1 MGLGSGIGELPIDK
15 AELALCGLADV
26 VDMFGPRQ
34 FGCDSNTQIL
44 DGRDYRDGVAVDT
57 EVERDGMG

>member
-1 MGLGSGIGELPIDK
+1 MDK
-15 AELALCGLADV
+15 AELALYGLADV

-44 DGRDYRDGVAVDT
+44 DGRHYRDGVAVDT

>member
-1 MGLGSGIGELPIDK
+1 V
-15 AELALCGLADV
+15 ALLMLLTC
-26 VDMFGPRQ
+26 MFRPKQ

>member
-1 MGLGSGIGELPIDK
+1 MDK
-15 AELALCGLADV
+15 AELALYGLADV

-44 DGRDYRDGVAVDT
+44 DGRDYGDGVAVDMYRGG
-57 EVERDGMG
+57 EGWDGLSG

>member
-1 MGLGSGIGELPIDK
+1 MDK
-15 AELALCGLADV
+15 TELALCGLADV